1 MSNRRNSHSRPTRRG
16 FFSLTVALLLAQ
28 PLAARAQRPASLVS
42 HPAPEFTRP
51 DLARHPLD
59 LASLR
64 GKVVLL
70 NFWATW
76 CAPCRLEMPRFV
88 AWQNQY
94 GPQGLQIV
102 GVSLDDDAAPVRPFV
117 EKMRLN
123 YPVVMG
129 DARLDT
135 LYGGVD
141 GVPVTFLIDR
151 RGIVRARIDGGADLS
166 AVEKQIRGLLGAPAR

>member
-1 MSNRRNSHSRPTRRG
+1 MRSPRRNS
-16 FFSLTVALLLAQ
+16 LCIAAALLMALA
-28 PLAARAQRPASLVS
+28 LSVAARAQRPASLVH

-51 DLARHPLD
+51 DLAQHRID
-59 LASLR
+59 LAALR

-76 CAPCRLEMPRFV
+76 CAPCRLEMPHFV

-94 GPQGLQIV
+94 GPKGLQIV
-102 GVSLDDDAAPVRPFV
+102 GVSIDDSAAPVGPFV
-117 EKMRLN
+117 QKMHLN

-135 LYGGVD
+135 LYGGVY

-151 RGIVRARIDGGADLS
+151 EGIVRARIDGGADVS
-166 AVEKQIRGLLGAPAR
+166 ALEKQVRQLLAAPTR